1 MKFQIKLVA
10 VICFIALNTYK
21 VSFAQDSKQPNI
33 LYIITDD
40 QRKDSNGYYNEIVT
54 GKKESPLGYV
64 ESPNLDALAKEGT
77 VFTKMYCNSPA
88 CQPSR
93 TSIITGK
100 YPFRNGVYG
109 FEYHH
114 NQPDFFNKIMPEV
127 LVENG
132 YETALFGKN
141 GVYLRKFKQKTPL
154 NFHYEKTVEA
164 TKSLRDYGVTD
175 WTNKAV
181 WGKVNGKNKK
191 IDTRVNFYYPNG
203 ENKSFSRSKNAS
215 DKDKRVKAEVEKE
228 LDILYAYTRS
238 NPDLIIGGVNSMP
251 AGKTLDG
258 NIYKEYEKYLKNPD
272 TKYKLEN
279 GLDFEG
285 ATSSKPIFVNL
296 SFHLPHTPVMPPK
309 EFRDRFKDKVYNI
322 PEFDKKELKKLPKQ
336 MLDLYRKLKIDG
348 LTYNQKQQAIR
359 DYYAFCAYGD
369 YLIGKAVKEFKAY
382 SEKNNRPYE
391 ILYVCGD
398 HGWHLG
404 ENGIEAK
411 FTPWEMST
419 HTSAIAISSNK
430 NRFPAGKVYTDF
442 TEYVDIMPTILAA
455 GGVDVTAKEF
465 DFLDGYNLA
474 EVHKNKKLNRDYIL
488 GDFNHV
494 AGPRAYIRTKD
505 FAFSMQTRESR
516 KKPGGKLKP
525 NVAIKWGLEAPREDV
540 CLALY
545 DLRVDPLERN
555 NVANDKNYIKL
566 ADWFRTKLG
575 NIVLGDGR
583 VECDWSQKNVFDVS
597 NFAKGADN
605 KKIEIPKKIIPKI

>member
-1 MKFQIKLVA
+1 MKHIKKTFLITLIFV
-10 VICFIALNTYK
+10 VKISVT
-21 VSFAQDSKQPNI
+21 SFAQNVVKPNI

-127 LVENG
+127 MRDNG

-164 TKSLRDYGVTD
+164 TKSLRDFGVTD
-175 WTNKAV
+175 WTNKAI
-181 WGKVNGKNKK
+181 WGKVNGKSKK
-191 IDTRVNFYYPNG
+191 LDTRVNFYYPNG
-203 ENKSFSRSKNAS
+203 VNKSFSRSKNLSAE
-215 DKDKRVKAEVEKE
+215 DKKTKAEVEKE
-228 LDILYAYTRS
+228 LDILYAYTRT

-258 NIYKEYEKYLKNPD
+258 NIYKEYSKYLQNKDSN
-272 TKYKLEN
+272 YKLEN
-279 GLDFEG
+279 GEDFEG

-309 EFRDRFKDKVYNI
+309 EFRDRFKNKTYNI
-322 PEFDKKELKKLPKQ
+322 PEFDKKEVEKLPKQ
-336 MLDLYRKLKIDG
+336 MQDLYNKLKIDG
-348 LTYNQKQQAIR
+348 LSYKDMQQAIR

-369 YLIGKAVKEFKAY
+369 YLIGKAVKEFKTY
-382 SEKNNRPYE
+382 SKVNNRPYV

-419 HTSAIAISSNK
+419 HTSAIAVSSDK
-430 NRFPAGKVYTDF
+430 KLFPAGKIYQDF
-442 TEYVDIMPTILAA
+442 TEYVDIMPTILSA
-455 GGVDVTAKEF
+455 GGVNISSNEYNY
-465 DFLDGYNLA
+465 LDGYNLA
-474 EVHKNKKLNRDYIL
+474 EVHNNKKLKREYIL

-494 AGPRAYIRTKD
+494 AGPRAYIRTED

-555 NVANDKNYIKL
+555 NVANNKSYIKL
-566 ADWFRTKLG
+566 ADWFRNKLG

-605 KKIEIPKKIIPKI
+605 KKIEIPKKIIPKV